1 MPPLDLT
8 LAALVVSALAL
19 WRAHAALDDRFLEE
33 WAGAHGLELT
43 FRSRPLVVWHLR
55 TARVLRAWG
64 AVAGVFLPTLVEL
77 AWSGRGRILG
87 VSGEGMQPGDVGF
100 IFIGYLVGALYAEVA
115 LVRPVNRDRTAAS
128 LVPRELGNYLPAR
141 LLWAQR
147 CAGAAVVVLA
157 VAVGAAS
164 FEGAFREPSWAS
176 VAPVVAFFVAFTLG
190 IERLQRWVVRRP
202 QPFTEASLVAADD
215 ALKAQAVHSL
225 AGGGLA
231 VLLFSCSGIASVL
244 AASGGSVVAWAMG
257 LLAVPPLIL
266 ALVSCQH
273 VGSRPWRVR
282 RPVAGRMGGQIG
294 GAPA

>member
-1 MPPLDLT
+1 MPPPFLT
-8 LAALVVSALAL
+8 LAALVVSAVSL
-19 WRAHAALDDRFLEE
+19 WRAHSRLDGRFLDE

-43 FRSRPLVVWHLR
+43 RQGRPMIEWHLH

-64 AVAGVFLPTLVEL
+64 AVAGVFLPMLVEI
-77 AWSGRGRILG
+77 AWSGQGRILG
-87 VSGEGMQPGDVGF
+87 VSGEGMQPGDVSF
-100 IFIGYLVGALYAEVA
+100 IFVGYLVGALYAEVT
-115 LVRPVNRDRTAAS
+115 LVRPVDRDHPAAS
-128 LVPRELGNYLPAR
+128 LEPRELGDYLPAR

-147 CAGAAVVVLA
+147 CAGTAVVGLG
-157 VAVGAAS
+157 VAVVAAS

-176 VAPVVAFFVAFTLG
+176 VAPVVAFTVAFTVG

-202 QPFTEASLVAADD
+202 QPFTDPSLVTADD

-231 VLLFSCSGIASVL
+231 VLLFFCSGMALML

-282 RPVAGRMGGQIG
+282 RPIAGRMGGHMG